1 MSQQLHLRARMDD
14 KLKSYSGAV
23 ITSLPYLHEC
33 HVSGVDGVLIY
44 AGKLRT
50 WNSGHPKQRHLFGS
64 ILV

>member
-33 HVSGVDGVLIY
+33 HVAGGDGVLIY

-50 WNSGHPKQRHLFGS
+50 
-64 ILV
+64 